1 MGDFL
6 RKSNQRFQ
14 GKVGNWKIYNVQTS
28 TGNEKELQDKHKKRP
43 RTIALRVA
51 KLKDQRIMLKN
62 VNKVKE
68 SDFYINEDFSW
79 ETTKLK
85 KKLLDEVK
93 QLRLEGKFALLN
105 YLSIIT
111 RDQGKKQFDQII
123 NF

>member
-1 MGDFL
+1 
-6 RKSNQRFQ
+6 
-14 GKVGNWKIYNVQTS
+14 
-28 TGNEKELQDKHKKRP
+28 
-43 RTIALRVA
+43 
-51 KLKDQRIMLKN
+51 MLKN

-68 SDFYINEDFSW
+68 SDFYINEEFSW
-79 ETTKLK
+79 ETTKLR

-93 QLRLEGKFALLN
+93 QLRSEGKFALLN

>member
-1 MGDFL
+1 MPRREERENVGDFL

-79 ETTKLK
+79 ETTKLR

-93 QLRLEGKFALLN
+93 
-105 YLSIIT
+105 
-111 RDQGKKQFDQII
+111 
-123 NF
+123 

>member
-1 MGDFL
+1 ML
-6 RKSNQRFQ
+6 
-14 GKVGNWKIYNVQTS
+14 TS
-28 TGNEKELQDKHKKRP
+28 
-43 RTIALRVA
+43 
-51 KLKDQRIMLKN
+51 
-62 VNKVKE
+62 VNKLKE
-68 SDFYINEDFSW
+68 SDFDINEDFSW
-79 ETTKLK
+79 ETTKLR

>member
-1 MGDFL
+1 
-6 RKSNQRFQ
+6 
-14 GKVGNWKIYNVQTS
+14 
-28 TGNEKELQDKHKKRP
+28 
-43 RTIALRVA
+43 
-51 KLKDQRIMLKN
+51 MLKN

-79 ETTKLK
+79 ETTKLR